1 VSVFSV
7 DPAAVQGLSNMVLS
21 ASSDVAHYWGM
32 LDRGAR
38 QPESSNVT
46 GSHESAADYRGA
58 LHSGIDTLKQL
69 EAALEGLSARLSMA
83 SRLYAETETANTV
96 RQEP

>member
-1 VSVFSV
+1 MSVFSV
-7 DPAAVQGLSNMVLS
+7 DPAAVQGMSAMVLS
-21 ASSDVAHYWGM
+21 ASSDVAHLWGM

-38 QPESSNVT
+38 QPESKDVS
-46 GSHESAADYRGA
+46 GSSEAAGDYREV
-58 LHSGIDTLKQL
+58 LSSGVDTLKQL
-69 EAALEGLSARLSMA
+69 EAALEGLSQRLSAA